1 MKSCSRVIN
10 IRNGKKCKLHRSFGY
25 IYICVYNCIYNLK
38 LFTINKH
45 INNIKYQILKHKK
58 KPKFKEKC

>member
-38 LFTINKH
+38 LFTINKQYKQYK
-45 INNIKYQILKHKK
+45 ISNIKT
-58 KPKFKEKC
+58 